1 MTEGDS
7 KDWSFTSHVG
17 EDLRGAD
24 LSGANLRRAI
34 LDRSDLEGADLSGAD
49 LRNASL
55 KGANLMKAALDGADL
70 RGARMVKARLGLS
83 NLQGARLDGADMRGI
98 RGKYAV
104 WRGATG
110 GMRRWTSRLVRHY
123 RRSGLESSHEDS
135 ILARQSLIQSGTA
148 VLLFTSFMSVQTVTW
163 LAVQQSVPCWFLN
176 S

>member
-1 MTEGDS
+1 MNLGLSWSILEEGQGRMRSWFLLKQEETILTSCLSRGEDLAEENN

-34 LDRSDLEGADLSGAD
+34 LDRADLEGADLSGAD

-98 RGKYAV
+98 RGKYAI
-104 WRGATG
+104 WRGANWWDAT
-110 GMRRWTSRLVRHY
+110 MD
-123 RRSGLESSHEDS
+123 ESLTKALSKKWPRE
-135 ILARQSLIQSGTA
+135 
-148 VLLFTSFMSVQTVTW
+148 
-163 LAVQQSVPCWFLN
+163 
-176 S
+176 